1 MSAKPLLIVSCTDRK
16 SLQTHEKTELR
27 YLPEDLTVEQAA
39 IHWSEEITRQNS
51 SNTQKKILRE
61 LYQGEYWRIALNFSG
76 EYETLV
82 ASAGLGMHSLDEEG
96 VGYSATFS
104 QGASDSVLRFR
115 KESASHARKTWW
127 KIINDEDG
135 PGSSI
140 WKVKC
145 APEFGR
151 RPVFVVVSEGYQQA
165 LADDIVEIAE
175 KWADVV
181 VVSGS
186 KPLKDLVEA
195 PHIDHI
201 RVGQN
206 LRVLLNG
213 STSSVG
219 IRFVSHFLESDLDRN
234 AESAQK
240 FLTTLNDKYQNLA
253 VEEKLPKISR
263 SRFADDQAVI
273 DWILE
278 AMEGPTVTNPSKSS
292 LLRLLRDGG
301 GACEQKRFGDLFDQ
315 ALTQKKKTDKSVS
328 KRR

>member
-1 MSAKPLLIVSCTDRK
+1 MSNKPLLIVSCTDRK
-16 SLQTHEKTELR
+16 SLRTCKETELR
-27 YLPEDLTVEQAA
+27 NLPEDLNVEQAA
-39 IHWSEEITRQNS
+39 KDWAEKITRQNS
-51 SNTQKKILRE
+51 SNTQKKNLRD
-61 LYQGEYWRIALNFSG
+61 LYQGEYWKIVLNLSG
-76 EYETLV
+76 EHETLV
-82 ASAGLGMHSLDEEG
+82 ASAGLGMHRLDEEG

-104 QGASDSVLRFR
+104 QGASDSVLRFG
-115 KESASHARKTWW
+115 KDSASQTRKTWW
-127 KIINDEDG
+127 KFINDEDG

-140 WKVKC
+140 WKVEC
-145 APEFGR
+145 APECGR

-206 LRVLLNG
+206 LRMLLSG

-219 IRFVSHFLESDLDRN
+219 IRFVSHLLKSGLVWN

-240 FLTTLNDKYQNLA
+240 SLTQLNVEYQNLPA
-253 VEEKLPKISR
+253 EEKLPKISR
-263 SRFADDQAVI
+263 SRFAEDQAVI
-273 DWILE
+273 DWILD
-278 AMEGPTVTNPSKSS
+278 AMKKPTVTNPTKSS
-292 LLRLLRDGG
+292 LLRLLRDTEN
-301 GACEQKRFGDLFDQ
+301 ACEQKRFGYLFGE
-315 ALTQKKKTDKSVS
+315 ALRRKELTD
-328 KRR
+328 

>member
-1 MSAKPLLIVSCTDRK
+1 MSNKPLLIVSCTDRK
-16 SLQTHEKTELR
+16 SLRTREETELR
-27 YLPEDLTVEQAA
+27 NLPEDSDVEQAA
-39 IHWSEEITRQNS
+39 KDWAEEITRQNS
-51 SNTQKKILRE
+51 SNTQKKNMRD
-61 LYQGEYWRIALNFSG
+61 LYQGEYWKIVLNLSG

-82 ASAGLGMHSLDEEG
+82 ASAGLGMHCLDEEG

-104 QGASDSVLRFR
+104 QGASDSVLRFG
-115 KESASHARKTWW
+115 KDSASQTRKTWW

-145 APEFGR
+145 APECGR

-186 KPLKDLVEA
+186 KPLKDFVEA

-206 LRVLLNG
+206 LRMLLSG

-219 IRFVSHFLESDLDRN
+219 IRFVSHLLESDLVWN

-240 FLTTLNDKYQNLA
+240 SLTQLNDRYQNLA
-253 VEEKLPKISR
+253 AEKKLPKISR
-263 SRFADDQAVI
+263 SRFDDDQAVI
-273 DWILE
+273 DWILDNIE
-278 AMEGPTVTNPSKSS
+278 PTVTNPSKSS
-292 LLRLLRDGG
+292 LLRLLRDNGN
-301 GACEQKRFGDLFDQ
+301 ACEQKRFGDLFGK
-315 ALTQKKKTDKSVS
+315 ALSQ
-328 KRR
+328 RN